1 MMEKSLMKMKTNQV
15 TDVSKFSTI
24 KAEYFDEA
32 ILVVQVWVG
41 KFEIRDVLL
50 DGEFWCKHYLK
61 EFKK

>member
-1 MMEKSLMKMKTNQV
+1 MKTNQV